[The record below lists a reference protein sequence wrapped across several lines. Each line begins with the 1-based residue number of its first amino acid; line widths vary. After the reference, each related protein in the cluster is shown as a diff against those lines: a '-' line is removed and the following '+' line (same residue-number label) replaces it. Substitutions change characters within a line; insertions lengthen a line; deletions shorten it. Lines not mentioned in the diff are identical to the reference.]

1 MTDLLPL
8 PPKEVVSSIPQFQF
22 LQDSLAK
29 SGVTSF
35 EVIVFTFPKGQL
47 VNGWYQQGK
56 DRVSAISLERAT
68 TVAKC
73 CVDMLNSA
81 MMLSQDAELLRVRF
95 QSSELLVIPSSDE
108 LVIAAMTSS
117 KSSHQS

>member
-1 MTDLLPL
+1 M
-8 PPKEVVSSIPQFQF
+8 
-22 LQDSLAK
+22 
-29 SGVTSF
+29 
-35 EVIVFTFPKGQL
+35 
-47 VNGWYQQGK
+47 NGWYQQGK

-117 KSSHQS
+117 QSSHQS